1 MDNNDSKQ
9 PPSEAEQ
16 AASGGSSAN
25 FTMPMFSTGPRTGPG
40 GAKKKCMP
48 LTPLPATLA
57 IARNKHWRYI
67 SYFHGH
73 WLQMPLELLE
83 TIANINFNT
92 PRPRPIDAAVLFDV
106 VKIRRLVDEATNLA
120 VRAASDIA
128 SPVLTNVHGGLPPGG
143 AASLLVP
150 GGAGHGGKLSRER
163 KFRMR
168 EQASQKLAH
177 AYRLDEIACSV
188 AAMQG
193 ASPLEDVGALV
204 LQRNPEDMD
213 AKYVSFFH
221 EKIPSREL
229 VESTSLKPLSEII
242 SQSSTE
248 GEALRTRSMVK
259 TFRNDYEG
267 AAHDLTLAMSACR
280 HHQPPGSPAEA
291 ELQLQQ
297 SRRDNRRPPDIILAE
312 KDQPTGF
319 QGQVLFQRAA
329 IYLILSC
336 QHIANSLPPAQDADA
351 NTEPENSDKTPAS
364 ETNDGGL
371 PPASETNDG
380 GPSAQ
385 DKEQKRKQAESRKL
399 VKIYAKKALRD
410 YMAFLAQ
417 FDYAPS
423 MPLRVPKVF
432 NDRINLA
439 AAQGIR
445 NPRSS
450 DSGPRVKPY
459 ASYSIPDLFAP
470 IPLSDIPPYPP
481 GDLPRSGTTT
491 PLHER
496 TCESVSYHPLLVD
509 ALHSVLLCHCL
520 VQTSA
525 KELHRH
531 ANMVARLTR
540 LSDGYPI
547 FQPSRSS
554 ARTDWIEVLGRADN
568 WIQLT
573 DHWEVLS
580 APRPVPNFDAQP
592 EQGGVSSPGRAASAA
607 AALINGGLVAE
618 VAEEQRKKQAH
629 EQAILEA
636 LNDDRVHDETTFR
649 GAVQAREK
657 RAEEDERIVDASS
670 TNDATNNAGT
680 TNAPTTVRRWTF
692 GEGGEYTILTARA
705 IAIAR
710 WVREAPMVTGT
721 ARRKKRTKK
730 PAKADESL
738 GDALE
743 KLQLQED
750 EA

>member
-1 MDNNDSKQ
+1 MANDSKQ

-25 FTMPMFSTGPRTGPG
+25 FTMPMVSTGPRTGPG
-40 GAKKKCMP
+40 GAKKVSMP

-73 WLQMPLELLE
+73 WLQMPVEILE
-83 TIANINFNT
+83 TIANINYNT
-92 PRPRPIDAAVLFDV
+92 PRPRPIDPAVFFDV

-143 AASLLVP
+143 ATSLLVP
-150 GGAGHGGKLSRER
+150 GGPGHGGKLSRER

-193 ASPLEDVGALV
+193 ASPLEDVGTLV

-221 EKIPSREL
+221 EKIPSRQL
-229 VESTSLKPLSEII
+229 VESTSLQPLSDII
-242 SQSSTE
+242 AQSSTE

-267 AAHDLTLAMSACR
+267 AAHDLTLALSTWR
-280 HHQPPGSPAEA
+280 FHRPPRNPAE
-291 ELQLQQ
+291 ESQLQQ
-297 SRRDNRRPPDIILAE
+297 SRPGNRRPPDIILAE

-329 IYLILSC
+329 VYLILSC
-336 QHIANSLPPAQDADA
+336 QHIASSLPPAQDADA
-351 NTEPENSDKTPAS
+351 NTEPEISDKTPAS
-364 ETNDGGL
+364 ETNDGG
-371 PPASETNDG
+371 PP
-380 GPSAQ
+380 AQ

-399 VKIYAKKALRD
+399 VKIYAKKAHRD

-423 MPLRVPKVF
+423 MPMRVLKDF

-439 AAQGIR
+439 AHGIR

-450 DSGPRVKPY
+450 DSGPPVKPY

-470 IPLSDIPPYPP
+470 IPLSDLPPYPP
-481 GDLPRSGTTT
+481 EDLPGSGTTT
-491 PLHER
+491 PAHEP
-496 TCESVSYHPLLVD
+496 TCGSISYHPLLAD
-509 ALHSVLLCHCL
+509 ALHSMLLCHCL
-520 VQTSA
+520 MQTSA
-525 KELHRH
+525 KELQRH

-547 FQPSRSS
+547 FQASRSS
-554 ARTDWIEVLGRADN
+554 ARTDWIEILGRADN
-568 WIQLT
+568 WIQLA
-573 DHWEVLS
+573 DHWDVLC
-580 APRPVPNFDAQP
+580 APAPLPIFGVQP
-592 EQGGVSSPGRAASAA
+592 EQGAVPSPSRAASAA
-607 AALINGGLVAE
+607 AALINGGPVTE
-618 VAEEQRKKQAH
+618 VSEEQRKKQAH

-636 LNDDRVHDETTFR
+636 LDDERAHGKTTFR
-649 GAVQAREK
+649 DAVQARQK
-657 RAEEDERIVDASS
+657 RAEEDERVVDASS
-670 TNDATNNAGT
+670 TNDVTNIAGT
-680 TNAPTTVRRWTF
+680 TNAHPTPRRWTF

-710 WVREAPMVTGT
+710 WVREAPVVTGT